1 MAHNS
6 PQCFIVP
13 PYLLEAVARAG
24 DERFPVAAEAARSS
38 LARDEPLRQWRA
50 DPETEL
56 PGGTELLAPIATT
69 GLVEQPRGPR
79 ETLSETIGE
88 TVGETPGSPRRF
100 IADARGT
107 TRLPGVLVREEGQ
120 PPTADQ
126 SVNEAYDGLGSTHE
140 LFWEAFQRDS
150 IDGANLPLDA
160 TVHYGRDYD
169 NAFWNGERMVFGD
182 GDGEVFHDFTSSLSV
197 VGHELTHG
205 VTEHTAGLRYQ
216 GQSGALNE
224 HVSDVFGAL
233 TEQFAHGQSAAQA
246 SWLIG
251 AEIFTDAVQGRA
263 LRDMLHP
270 GTAYDDDVLGRDPQP
285 AHMRDYIVTEEDNG
299 GVHLNSGI
307 PNRAFA
313 LTALAIGGDAWEQA
327 GRIWYEAL
335 TSGYLTPDAD
345 FARFAEVTLA
355 AAESLYGRGSAE
367 WRAVGEGWRTVG
379 IPADEAPAD
388 GAPAGGPGAATGAAK
403 GAAA

>member
-1 MAHNS
+1 MAHKS
-6 PQCFIVP
+6 PRCFIVP
-13 PYLLEAVARAG
+13 PYLLEAVARSG
-24 DERFPVAAEAARSS
+24 DERFPLAAEAARSS
-38 LARDEPLRQWRA
+38 LIRDEPLRQWRA
-50 DPETEL
+50 DPGGDIAGGAEL
-56 PGGTELLAPIATT
+56 RAPSGTAALAERTRA
-69 GLVEQPRGPR
+69 QRG
-79 ETLSETIGE
+79 ETL
-88 TVGETPGSPRRF
+88 GETPGSPRRF

-120 PPTADQ
+120 PPTGDQ
-126 SVNEAYDGLGSTHE
+126 SVNEAYDGLGSTYE

-182 GDGEVFHDFTSSLSV
+182 GDGEVFHDFTSSLTV

-224 HVSDVFGAL
+224 HISDVFGAL

-313 LTALAIGGDAWEQA
+313 LTALAIGGDSWRQA
-327 GRIWYEAL
+327 GHIWYRAL
-335 TSGYLTPDAD
+335 TGGELTPDAD

-367 WRAVGEGWRTVG
+367 WLAVSEGWRTVG
-379 IPADEAPAD
+379 
-388 GAPAGGPGAATGAAK
+388 
-403 GAAA
+403 